1 MLAHAAP
8 ELTQAEFRHFQEL
21 VYTQA
26 GIRLAASKL
35 SLAQNRLQKRL
46 LDLGMDS
53 WSDYIDLV
61 RTPGSRELQGCI
73 EALTT
78 NETFFF
84 RHKDH
89 WDLFI
94 EQILKPWNATR
105 TLRIWSAACSTGE
118 EPWSAAIACR
128 EHRSDVRSTI
138 EASDLNQRVLTQAQA
153 GVYGTYALQKLTDYA
168 RDRWFSK
175 AGDERWRVRDEV
187 RNGVTFRQHNL
198 LEPTRG
204 SQVDVMFLRNVL
216 IYFDEASK
224 RRALDQVAQ
233 RLAPGGWLFLG
244 GSESLPVGMPG
255 FRPVRPQI
263 YRREGRHD

>member
-1 MLAHAAP
+1 MIVHATP

-21 VYTQA
+21 AYAKA
-26 GIRLAASKL
+26 GIRLAPSKI

-46 LDLGMDS
+46 ADLGMDS
-53 WSDYIDLV
+53 WHEYIALV
-61 RTPGSRELQGCI
+61 REPGSPELQGCI

-84 RHKDH
+84 RHKEH

-94 EQILKPWNATR
+94 EQILKPWSSSR

-128 EHRSDVRSTI
+128 EHRGDVRTTI
-138 EASDLNQRVLTQAQA
+138 EASDINQRVLAQAQA
-153 GVYGTYALQKLTDYA
+153 GVYGTYALQKLTEYA
-168 RDRWFSK
+168 RSRWFIA
-175 AGDERWRVRDEV
+175 AGDERWRVCDEV
-187 RNGVTFRQHNL
+187 RSGVTFRQHNL
-198 LEPTRG
+198 LDPVRG

-224 RRALDQVAQ
+224 RRALDQVAH

-244 GSESLPVGMPG
+244 GSESLPAGLPG
-255 FRPVRPQI
+255 FRAVRPQI

>member
-21 VYTQA
+21 AYTNA
-26 GIRLAASKL
+26 GIRLAASKI

-46 LDLGMDS
+46 VDLGMDS
-53 WSDYIDLV
+53 WNDYIELV
-61 RTPGSRELQGCI
+61 RAPGSRELQGCI

-94 EQILKPWNATR
+94 EQILTPWSATR

-128 EHRSDVRSTI
+128 EHRSDVRFTV

-168 RDRWFSK
+168 RDRWFTK

-187 RNGVTFRQHNL
+187 RSGVTFRQHNL
-198 LEPTRG
+198 LDATRG

-216 IYFDEASK
+216 IYFDDASK

-244 GSESLPVGMPG
+244 GSESLPPGLPG

-263 YRREGRHD
+263 YRREGQS